1 MKQSKFTLFA
11 AALLFATAPALLT
24 SCGGSAHNHGNKS
37 EGAAMHDDAHQTDQA
52 DQADQAESDGD
63 TDHGGDT
70 TE

>member
-1 MKQSKFTLFA
+1 MKQPKFTLFA
-11 AALLFATAPALLT
+11 AALLLAATSALLT
-24 SCGGSAHNHGNKS
+24 SCGGSAHDHGKHS

-52 DQADQAESDGD
+52 ESEGN